1 MQRLTNLIWA
11 EMMRAW
17 LELVRYPLQIAFG
30 LLLVGLI
37 FYLLLGFA
45 NLAGVA
51 TSNQAQLTRLLV
63 GYLLA
68 MIALGVIS
76 NPAQQ
81 VSKEAKS
88 GTLEN
93 MVLSGQ
99 GLTMFFVVQTL
110 ARFWLTLI
118 QFGLLFVVIANLAKV
133 SYTLSWQVIP
143 AFILFLITALGLGL
157 AVGALMLLFKD
168 VNNIFVLVQLMVFP
182 ALIAELPQLEWFPL
196 VLGASV
202 IREILLGG
210 TVEPFQWTLLALGT
224 VATYSLGVFLFQT
237 ADVAARRRGLL
248 GHE

>member
-1 MQRLTNLIWA
+1 MRGLANLIRA
-11 EMMRAW
+11 EFMRTW
-17 LELVRYPLQIAFG
+17 LELVRYPLQFALG
-30 LLLVGLI
+30 LLLVGVI

-51 TSNQAQLTRLLV
+51 TANQTQLTRLLV
-63 GYLLA
+63 GYLLGLV
-68 MIALGVIS
+68 ALGIIS
-76 NPAQQ
+76 APAMQ

-99 GLTMFFVVQTL
+99 GLTAFFVVQTL
-110 ARFWLTLI
+110 TRFWLNLV
-118 QFGLLFVVIANLAKV
+118 QFGVLFVVLAHIAQI
-133 SYTLSWQVIP
+133 SYTLSWQAIP
-143 AFILFLITALGLGL
+143 AFVLYLIAALGLGL
-157 AVGALMLLFKD
+157 VLSALMLLFKD

-182 ALIAELPQLEWFPL
+182 AVIVELPQLEWFPL

-210 TVEPFQWTLLALGT
+210 TVEAFRWALLMLGT
-224 VATYSLGVFLFQT
+224 VAIYSLGVFIFQS
-237 ADVAARRRGLL
+237 ADVAARKRGLL